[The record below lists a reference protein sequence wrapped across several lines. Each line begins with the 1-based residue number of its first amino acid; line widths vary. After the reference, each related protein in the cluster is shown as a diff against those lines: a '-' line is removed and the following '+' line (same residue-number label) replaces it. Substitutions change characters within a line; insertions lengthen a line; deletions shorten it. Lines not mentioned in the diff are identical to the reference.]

1 MGASDNQAGPKSAK
15 DGMLPAG
22 TSPYAT
28 GGGGVT
34 FERKVAAMYL
44 AHLLVGDA
52 AAELGGERR
61 IVSVAFQQAPDHP
74 VDDLVVNAALPHEIQ
89 PSLVLALAVR
99 REPDLVKSDERT
111 RKLVRDYLRGVIEAP
126 TDGPEHAFAL
136 AVAGPQDQAK
146 QLSVLADLAKHQ
158 IDAAAFFHLVR
169 TPNKFTADTRA
180 RLDHLEALVR
190 DGLADLHVT
199 DRDTTGVQQRTWEL
213 LSRLTVLMPR
223 LEPPDET
230 DWSAVQNSL
239 IPVARGGDSAGASR
253 LRDRLLALADDY
265 APKAAT
271 VSLTM
276 LRRDA
281 HAALDSSVRRNQRGW
296 QVLSHLHDRA
306 VSSVRYEVTSADG
319 ARRVHLDRAD
329 ISMPVVA
336 AGSAGTAVV
345 VHGES
350 GVGKS
355 ALVLAAA
362 TAQPNPI
369 APASER

>member
-1 MGASDNQAGPKSAK
+1 
-15 DGMLPAG
+15 
-22 TSPYAT
+22 
-28 GGGGVT
+28 VT
-34 FERKVAAMYL
+34 YL
-44 AHLLVGDA
+44 AHLLVGRA
-52 AAELGGERR
+52 AAELGERR
-61 IVSVAFQQAPDHP
+61 VVSVAFQQSPDHA
-74 VDDLVVNAALPHEIQ
+74 VDDLIITASRADEMQ
-89 PSLVLALAVR
+89 PSLVLAIAVR
-99 REPDLVKSDERT
+99 REPDLIKSDDRT
-111 RKLVRDYLRGVIEAP
+111 RKLIRDFVRGIVNAP
-126 TDGPEHAFAL
+126 PDGPEHVFAL
-136 AVAGPQDQAK
+136 VVAGSQDQVK
-146 QLSVLADLAKHQ
+146 QLGVLADLAKNQ
-158 IDAAAFFHLVR
+158 MNAAGFFHLVR

-190 DGLADLHVT
+190 EGLADLHVT
-199 DRDTTGVQQRTWEL
+199 DRDTTGVQQSTWEL
-213 LSRLTVLMPR
+213 LSRLTVLMAR

-239 IPVARGGDSAGASR
+239 IPIARGGDPAGASQ

-296 QVLSHLHDRA
+296 QVLAHLHDRA
-306 VSSVRYEVTSADG
+306 VSSVRYDVTSADG
-319 ARRVHLDRAD
+319 ARRVRLDRAD

-336 AGSAGTAVV
+336 AGSAGKAVV

-362 TAQPNPI
+362 TAQPI
-369 APASER
+369 QRSRCASTSGISQTQPSNSSRSWDARSRSCWQNSARQNASS